1 MTHVLALIGQAAP
14 AAAPAGL
21 GALVQSPIIAM
32 LFVVAIFYFMM
43 IRPQQQQQKKHKAMI
58 EALKKG
64 DEIITRSGILGL
76 IYGIADN
83 IVTIEVEN
91 GVRFKML
98 RDQIATLRTAPQTK

>member
-14 AAAPAGL
+14 AGGQGGLLGMLAP
-21 GALVQSPIIAM
+21 M
-32 LFVVAIFYFMM
+32 LIVFAIFYFLM

-64 DEIITRSGILGL
+64 DEVITRAGIIGV
-76 IYGIADN
+76 IYGIVDN

-91 GVRFKML
+91 SVRFKML
-98 RDQIATLRTAPQTK
+98 KDQIATLRIAPQPK

>member
-1 MTHVLALIGQAAP
+1 MTHVLAVIGQAAP
-14 AAAPAGL
+14 AGGQGGLAGMLAP
-21 GALVQSPIIAM
+21 M
-32 LFVVAIFYFMM
+32 LIVFAIFYFLM

-64 DEIITRSGILGL
+64 DEVITRSGILGL

-83 IVTIEVEN
+83 IVTLEVEN

>member
-1 MTHVLALIGQAAP
+1 MTHVLAVIGQAA
-14 AAAPAGL
+14 APGGQGGL
-21 GALVQSPIIAM
+21 LGM
-32 LFVVAIFYFMM
+32 LAPMLIVFAIFYFLM

-64 DEIITRSGILGL
+64 DEVITRSGILGL

-83 IVTIEVEN
+83 IVTLEVEN